1 MEEDFTKLQFFA
13 FYSCGRRLIFI
24 IFPFVIDWSVAQSAE
39 QVAVNHL
46 VRGSNPCTPATQ
58 SEQDIFLLAFL
69 FLKIHQ
75 KASEI
80 GFLRIFLCILSVKT
94 KEMDVNYV

>member
-1 MEEDFTKLQFFA
+1 
-13 FYSCGRRLIFI
+13 
-24 IFPFVIDWSVAQSAE
+24 
-39 QVAVNHL
+39 
-46 VRGSNPCTPATQ
+46 
-58 SEQDIFLLAFL
+58 LLAFL